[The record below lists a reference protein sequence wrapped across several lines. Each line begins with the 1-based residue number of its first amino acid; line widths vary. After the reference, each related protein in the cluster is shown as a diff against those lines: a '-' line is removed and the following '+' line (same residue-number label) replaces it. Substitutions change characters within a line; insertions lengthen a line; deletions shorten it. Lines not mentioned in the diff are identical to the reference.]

1 MTRQPS
7 ARRPRA
13 PRRDPSGMLAG
24 LYWTVAQPVESRLG
38 CWPGDKCDFACAL
51 RNIRASCGDEGVG
64 MVPPSLMHHDGSPEC
79 QWCSDIADDAACRAA
94 YFVDFWQGA
103 MGVAAIRRCEWH
115 DEEGLCRA
123 FEESVMC
130 GPRSS
135 PPPPY
140 PPLFSNS
147 AAAPPPSVLMLGYA
161 DGGGAISATSHLQ
174 PSPPPPATLLNA
186 LELRAYRGGQ
196 IVANAS
202 MLASLTAAH
211 GVKTASGVLASSVV
225 PKLASTMVGEVEHAL
240 VASSV
245 VPKLTSTVVGEV
257 EQAAETQNASLLLFA
272 IPALSFCCCLALCC
286 LLSRCRRI
294 RVAEDDEL
302 EELESSPPGS
312 PHGAAARP
320 GQHKKKLARTV
331 GRCAKH
337 RYEFK

>member
-1 MTRQPS
+1 
-7 ARRPRA
+7 
-13 PRRDPSGMLAG
+13 
-24 LYWTVAQPVESRLG
+24 
-38 CWPGDKCDFACAL
+38 
-51 RNIRASCGDEGVG
+51 
-64 MVPPSLMHHDGSPEC
+64 
-79 QWCSDIADDAACRAA
+79 
-94 YFVDFWQGA
+94 
-103 MGVAAIRRCEWH
+103 
-115 DEEGLCRA
+115 
-123 FEESVMC
+123 MC

-225 PKLASTMVGEVEHAL
+225 PKL
-240 VASSV
+240 
-245 VPKLTSTVVGEV
+245 TSTVVGEV
-257 EQAAETQNASLLLFA
+257 EQAAETQNASLLLLA
-272 IPALSFCCCLALCC
+272 IPVLSLCCCLALCC

>member
-1 MTRQPS
+1 M
-7 ARRPRA
+7 A
-13 PRRDPSGMLAG
+13 P
-24 LYWTVAQPVESRLG
+24 
-38 CWPGDKCDFACAL
+38 K
-51 RNIRASCGDEGVG
+51 
-64 MVPPSLMHHDGSPEC
+64 SLMLHDDNPVC

-115 DEEGLCRA
+115 DEEGTCRA

-140 PPLFSNS
+140 PPLFALS
-147 AAAPPPSVLMLGYA
+147 AAPPPPSVLMLRYA
-161 DGGGAISATSHLQ
+161 DGGGAISAAQ

-202 MLASLTAAH
+202 RLASLTAAH

-245 VPKLTSTVVGEV
+245 VPKLTSIVVGDV
-257 EQAAETQNASLLLFA
+257 EQAAEMHNASLLLFA
-272 IPALSFCCCLALCC
+272 IPVLSCCCCLALCC

-312 PHGAAARP
+312 PRDAAARP

-337 RYEFK
+337 RYEFQ